1 MKGDTITVIAL
12 FSVIIGISLW
22 ISHAS
27 SVKPY
32 SYSPYS
38 PSKYAAY
45 EGYQNIEYSNANTA
59 MSLDDAVAASAAAES
74 KHEGASTCV
83 QLSGW
88 KGYGVFCTPNG
99 GLDKIDIYSQA
110 KGDISCD
117 KSSGYHNSK
126 GGLCFDQNM
135 FDLLQTRG
143 KNATGGYGQIGGGAA

>member
-1 MKGDTITVIAL
+1 MKGDTVTVIAL
-12 FSVIIGISLW
+12 FSLIIGITLW
-22 ISHAS
+22 ISYAS
-27 SVKPY
+27 SIK

-38 PSKYAAY
+38 PSNKYAAY
-45 EGYQNIEYSNANTA
+45 EGYQNIEYSKVNTQT
-59 MSLDDAVAASAAAES
+59 SLDDAAASQNPGS
-74 KHEGASTCV
+74 HCI

-110 KGDISCD
+110 KGDISCEN

-126 GGLCFDQNM
+126 GGLCLDQNM

-143 KNATGGYGQIGGGAA
+143 MNATGGYGQIGSGTA

>member
-1 MKGDTITVIAL
+1 MKGDTVTVIAL

-27 SVKPY
+27 SVK

-38 PSKYAAY
+38 SDKYAAY
-45 EGYQNIEYSNANTA
+45 EGYTGYSEAKT
-59 MSLDDAVAASAAAES
+59 DEVATSES
-74 KHEGASTCV
+74 SVKEECI

-99 GLDKIDIYSQA
+99 GLDKIDIYSEA
-110 KGDISCD
+110 KGDITCG

-126 GGLCFDQNM
+126 GGLCLDQNM

-143 KNATGGYGQIGGGAA
+143 KNATGGNGQIGSGSA